1 MHKIRGNYFNN
12 MVTKGLVHLQINE
25 RVNREHCEISKQDRE
40 KKQLSLV
47 SCGKTSQTPRGES
60 KTERH

>member
-1 MHKIRGNYFNN
+1 